1 MEAGYGVVYVRVD
14 RWQYCVFVLGVVVV
28 VGMREEN
35 TFIAMDNILA
45 LISDLWI
52 KAIACTIIDADPALR
67 ESVGLR
73 GSTDLIVRLILEI
86 VEIRKL
92 CDFATVLCFRYQ

>member
-14 RWQYCVFVLGVVVV
+14 RWQYCIFISGAVIVVR
-28 VGMREEN
+28 MIEPH
-35 TFIAMDNILA
+35 TFIAIDNNVT
-45 LISDLWI
+45 LIAYVWI

-92 CDFATVLCFRYQ
+92 CDFATILSFRYQ